1 MTTILIT
8 GGAGFIGSNLA
19 DELLK
24 NNKIIVIDNFNDFYD
39 PKIKEKNIEHN
50 LLNENYKLYRS
61 DLIDSKKLDDI
72 FSENE
77 VDIVV
82 HLAASAGV
90 RPSIENPKKYVDNN
104 ILATLN
110 ILECMV
116 KYDVRKMVFA
126 SSSSVYGNCSEN
138 VFTEDLNVTEPISPY
153 AMTKSA
159 CEQMLYTFHSLYKI
173 NVVALRFFT
182 VYGRRQRPDL
192 AIHKFTRLISENASI
207 PVFGDGSTKRD
218 YTYIDDIVGGI
229 IASIEYNKTPYE
241 IINLGGGEPVTLSQ
255 MIKEIE
261 NALGKHAII
270 DRKSMQMGDVVK
282 TIAGIDKAR
291 KLLGYDPKTSFRDGI
306 AKFITWF
313 NSNNIV

>member
-39 PKIKEKNIEHN
+39 PKIKEKNTEHN
-50 LLNENYKLYRS
+50 ILNENYKLYRS
-61 DLIDSKKLDDI
+61 DLIDSKKLDDL
-72 FSENE
+72 FSENKI
-77 VDIVV
+77 DIVV

-90 RPSIENPKKYVDNN
+90 RPSIENPKKYIDNN
-104 ILATLN
+104 ILVTLN

-116 KYDVRKMVFA
+116 KYDVHKMVFA

-138 VFTEDLNVTEPISPY
+138 VFTENLNVTEPISPY

-218 YTYIDDIVGGI
+218 YTYIDDIVSGI
-229 IASIEYNKTPYE
+229 IASIEYSKTPYE

-255 MIKEIE
+255 MINEIE
-261 NALGKHAII
+261 NTLGKSAII

-282 TIAGIDKAR
+282 TVAGIDKAR

-313 NSNNIV
+313 NSNSIV